1 MGILECAPAGLIDVY
16 VNREIIGGNEQA
28 EKAGVKQ
35 RSTRNFALISLA
47 RLTGF

>member
-16 VNREIIGGNEQA
+16 VNREIIGGNE
-28 EKAGVKQ
+28 KAGEKQ

>member
-1 MGILECAPAGLIDVY
+1 MGILECAPAGLFDVY
-16 VNREIIGGNEQA
+16 VNREIIGGN

>member
-16 VNREIIGGNEQA
+16 VNREIIGGNE
-28 EKAGVKQ
+28 KAGVKQ
-35 RSTRNFALISLA
+35 RSSRNFSLISLA